1 VKNFLLDSDTCISFI
16 RGNQNVKKSIA
27 LAGSENCFISEITE
41 AELRFGAERCN
52 RRERE
57 HGVVDLLCEKFTV
70 LPITEVIRTFAAEKA
85 RLWTIGRKIADF
97 DLLIGATAL
106 YHGLILV
113 TNNMRH
119 FERMQSLRLENW
131 MYESEE
137 AGTQS

>member
-1 VKNFLLDSDTCISFI
+1 MKKFLLDSDTCISFI

-27 LAGSENCFISEITE
+27 LASSENCFLSEITE

-52 RRERE
+52 RRQRE

-85 RLWTIGRKIADF
+85 RLWTIGQKIADF
-97 DLLIGATAL
+97 DLFIGATVL

-113 TNNMRH
+113 TNNTRH
-119 FERMQSLRLENW
+119 FERMPSIRRENW
-131 MYESEE
+131 MQVAE
-137 AGTQS
+137 